1 MVELNFEHIDSLNL
15 SLSKIEIINKYQPKL
30 SRPNVEHLFKTPP
43 SRLIS
48 DYAKSKFLLK
58 GGRNNLQFIIEEA
71 SVIETIKETKKILL
85 NNISIK
91 ESLINYKC
99 KFRLRIKLKSEKG
112 LTKSYILVSTIIDKT
127 IKSNISLN
135 ERDKVFF
142 EINENMILKLD
153 SEINKQARKYFI
165 NDIVK

>member
-1 MVELNFEHIDSLNL
+1 MEIFL
-15 SLSKIEIINKYQPKL
+15 SGIIIYLVTYKQC
-30 SRPNVEHLFKTPP
+30 
-43 SRLIS
+43 
-48 DYAKSKFLLK
+48 
-58 GGRNNLQFIIEEA
+58 
-71 SVIETIKETKKILL
+71 
-85 NNISIK
+85 IK